1 MNYVVAIIQPQK
13 LDAVREALNA
23 AGIPGITVTD
33 AQGCGRQ
40 KGHAEVYR
48 GAEYTMKFVRKVKI
62 EIACASVDLD
72 KVVQAISATAK
83 TGTGGK
89 VGDGKIFIFDLKETI
104 RIRTGEHGE
113 DAV

>member
-23 AGIPGITVTD
+23 AGIAGITVTD

-62 EIACASVDLD
+62 EVAVSSANLD
-72 KVVQAISATAK
+72 KVVQTITSAAK
-83 TGTGGK
+83 TGEAGK
-89 VGDGKIFIFDLKETI
+89 VGDGKIFVFDLKETV
-104 RIRTGEHGE
+104 RIRTGEHGD
-113 DAV
+113 DAI